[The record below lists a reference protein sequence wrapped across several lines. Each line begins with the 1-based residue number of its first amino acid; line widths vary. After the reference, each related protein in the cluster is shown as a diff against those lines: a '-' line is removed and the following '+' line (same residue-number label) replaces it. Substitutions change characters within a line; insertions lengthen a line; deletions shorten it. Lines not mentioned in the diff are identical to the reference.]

1 MGLKNASR
9 EIRHEETEN
18 LRIEEYFL
26 QKWKLVSSLKQLT
39 IEQSGKFKS
48 DS

>member
-1 MGLKNASR
+1 MRLKNVSR
-9 EIRHEETEN
+9 ELRNEESEN

-26 QKWKLVSSLKQLT
+26 QKWKLVASLKQLT

>member
-1 MGLKNASR
+1 MGLKNVSCELR
-9 EIRHEETEN
+9 NEETEN

-26 QKWKLVSSLKQLT
+26 QKWKLVSSIKQLT
-39 IEQSGKFKS
+39 IEQSGIFKS

>member
-1 MGLKNASR
+1 MGLKNAFR
-9 EIRHEETEN
+9 ELRNEETEN

>member
-1 MGLKNASR
+1 MRLKNVSR
-9 EIRHEETEN
+9 ELRNEESEN

-26 QKWKLVSSLKQLT
+26 QKWILVSSLKQLT